1 MSFMIAF
8 GLASAMLGVGLIIR
22 TKVGFIKRMLVP
34 TSVIAGIVGFFVMNS
49 GWVTAVDSDMYIQI
63 VTMLFTV
70 TFISIGLTSNPK
82 SKSTASDGK
91 EVAKGSLGMG
101 FTWNIIYALTPAVG
115 VIILLLIGRFFG
127 MDAVYGLLI
136 PFAFTQGPG
145 QAATYGAIM
154 ENEYAI
160 MDAATVGVTFA
171 ALGFVLCFLI
181 GVPLARY
188 GIRRGL
194 AKSMKSREIEKPV
207 ERGYYIKDE
216 DRDSLGDE
224 TMYSGNIDTMSF
236 HFAIIG
242 ICFLLAIGLAE
253 LASMIP
259 AIGPTIS
266 GMLFIYG
273 MIAGYLVKYVM
284 RKLGIENL
292 MDNKFQSKITGWST
306 DYLIVASFMSVTF
319 SVIGNWIVPILVIS
333 VIAMLIS
340 LAICIYFGKRYGGK
354 NDFERTLGI
363 YGTSTGT
370 VPSGI
375 ALVRIVDPSLKT
387 STSVELGLMNIP
399 MMISNVTFATIMLMA
414 SGVLSTSMGLLL
426 LLAPIPGYLIV
437 MKVFKVWGKKTYELK
452 EVKTGELESFES
464 AHQNS

>member
-8 GLASAMLGVGLIIR
+8 GLASIMLAIGLLVR
-22 TKVGFIKRMLVP
+22 AKVGFIRRMLVP
-34 TSVIAGIVGFFVMNS
+34 ASVIAGIVGFIVMNT
-49 GWVTAVDSDMYIQI
+49 GWITAIDAEMYIEI

-70 TFISIGLTSNPK
+70 TFISIGLTSNPR
-82 SKSTASDGK
+82 SKGTSSTGK
-91 EVAKGSLGMG
+91 DVAKGSLGMG
-101 FTWNIIYALTPAVG
+101 FTWNILYALTPVVG
-115 VIILLLIGRFFG
+115 VLIILAIGGFFG

-181 GVPLARY
+181 GVPLVRY
-188 GIRRGL
+188 GIRKGL
-194 AKSMKSREIEKPV
+194 AKGMKSREIEKPV
-207 ERGYYIKDE
+207 ERGYYQKDE
-216 DRDSLGDE
+216 ERETLGSE
-224 TMYSGNIDTMSF
+224 TMYSGNLDTMSF
-236 HFAIIG
+236 HFAVIG
-242 ICFLLAIGLAE
+242 ICFILAIGLAE

-273 MIAGYLVKYVM
+273 MVAGYLIKFIM
-284 RKLGIENL
+284 RKLNIDHFL
-292 MDNKFQSKITGWST
+292 DNKFQSKITGWST
-306 DYLIVASFMSVTF
+306 DYLIVASFMSVTL
-319 SVIGNWIVPILVIS
+319 SVIGNWIVPIMVVSI
-333 VIAMLIS
+333 VAMIIS
-340 LAICIYFGKRYGGK
+340 LAVCIYFGQRYGGR

-375 ALVRIVDPSLKT
+375 ALVRIVDPSLRT
-387 STSVELGLMNIP
+387 STSVELGLMNLA
-399 MMISNVTFATIMLMA
+399 MMFSNVTFATIMLMA
-414 SGVLSTSMGLLL
+414 SGVLSTSMGILL
-426 LLAPIPGYLIV
+426 LLAPIPVYLIV
-437 MKVFKVWGKKTYELK
+437 MRVFKVWGPKTYDLK
-452 EVKTGELESFES
+452 EAKTAELENLES

>member
-1 MSFMIAF
+1 
-8 GLASAMLGVGLIIR
+8 
-22 TKVGFIKRMLVP
+22 
-34 TSVIAGIVGFFVMNS
+34 
-49 GWVTAVDSDMYIQI
+49 
-63 VTMLFTV
+63 
-70 TFISIGLTSNPK
+70 
-82 SKSTASDGK
+82 
-91 EVAKGSLGMG
+91 
-101 FTWNIIYALTPAVG
+101 
-115 VIILLLIGRFFG
+115 
-127 MDAVYGLLI
+127 
-136 PFAFTQGPG
+136 
-145 QAATYGAIM
+145 
-154 ENEYAI
+154 
-160 MDAATVGVTFA
+160 
-171 ALGFVLCFLI
+171 
-181 GVPLARY
+181 
-188 GIRRGL
+188 
-194 AKSMKSREIEKPV
+194 
-207 ERGYYIKDE
+207 ERGYYIKNE
-216 DRDSLGDE
+216 ERDSLGDE

-284 RKLGIENL
+284 RKLGIENF

-333 VIAMLIS
+333 VVVMLIS
-340 LAICIYFGKRYGGK
+340 LAVCIYFGQRYGGK
-354 NDFERTLGI
+354 NDYERTLGI

-387 STSVELGLMNIP
+387 STSVELGLMNVP

-414 SGVLSTSMGLLL
+414 SGVLSTTMGLLL

-437 MKVFKVWGKKTYELK
+437 MKVFKVWGRKTYDLK
-452 EVKTGELESFES
+452 EDKTGELESFES

>member
-1 MSFMIAF
+1 MTFMIAF
-8 GLASAMLGVGLIIR
+8 GLASVMLAVGLIIR
-22 TKVGFIKRMLVP
+22 SKVGFIRRMLVP
-34 TSVIAGIVGFFVMNS
+34 TSVIAGIIGFFVMNS
-49 GWVTAVDSDMYIQI
+49 GMVTAVDAGMYIQI
-63 VTMLFTV
+63 VTLLFTV

-82 SKSTASDGK
+82 SKSTASSGRD
-91 EVAKGSLGMG
+91 VAKGSLGMG
-101 FTWNIIYALTPAVG
+101 FTWNILYALTPFVAV
-115 VIILLLIGRFFG
+115 VILLAIGGIFG

-154 ENEYAI
+154 ENEYGI

-188 GIRRGL
+188 GIKRGL
-194 AKSMKSREIEKPV
+194 AKSMASRKIEKPV
-207 ERGYYIKDE
+207 ERGYYNKDE
-216 DRDSLGDE
+216 ERESLGDE

-259 AIGPTIS
+259 GIGPTIS

-284 RKLGIENL
+284 RKLSIEHFL
-292 MDNKFQSKITGWST
+292 DNKFQSKITGWST

-319 SVIGNWIVPILVIS
+319 SVIGNWIVPILIIS
-333 VIAMLIS
+333 VIVTLIS
-340 LAICIYFGKRYGGK
+340 LAICLYFGQRYGGK
-354 NDFERTLGI
+354 NDYERTIGI

-375 ALVRIVDPSLKT
+375 ALVRIVDPSLRT

-399 MMISNVTFATIMLMA
+399 MMISNVTFATIMLIA
-414 SGVLSTSMGLLL
+414 SGVLSMPLGLLL
-426 LLAPIPGYLIV
+426 LLAPIPAYLIV
-437 MKVFKVWGKKTYELK
+437 MRVFKVWGPKTYDLK
-452 EVKTGELESFES
+452 EESTAHVGDLESVPS
-464 AHQNS
+464 K

>member
-8 GLASAMLGVGLIIR
+8 GLASAMLCVGLIIR

-49 GWVTAVDSDMYIQI
+49 GLITAIDSEMYIEI
-63 VTMLFTV
+63 VTLLFTV

-82 SKSTASDGK
+82 SKATASSGK
-91 EVAKGSLGMG
+91 DVAKGSLGMG
-101 FTWNIIYALTPAVG
+101 FTWNILYALSPVVAVL
-115 VIILLLIGRFFG
+115 ILLLIGRFFG

-160 MDAATVGVTFA
+160 MDAATVGVTFS

-188 GIRRGL
+188 GIRKGL
-194 AKSMKSREIEKPV
+194 AKSMKSREIDKPV
-207 ERGYYIKDE
+207 KRGYYIKDE
-216 DRDSLGDE
+216 ERDSLGDE
-224 TMYSGNIDTMSF
+224 RMYSGNIDTMSF

-284 RKLGIENL
+284 RKLGIENF

-319 SVIGNWIVPILVIS
+319 SVIGNWFVPILVIS
-333 VIAMLIS
+333 VVVMLIS
-340 LAICIYFGKRYGGK
+340 LAVCIYFGQRYGGK
-354 NDFERTLGI
+354 NDYERTLGI

-414 SGVLSTSMGLLL
+414 SGVLSTTMGLLL

-437 MKVFKVWGKKTYELK
+437 MKVFKVWGRKTYDLK
-452 EVKTGELESFES
+452 EDKTGELESFES

>member
-1 MSFMIAF
+1 
-8 GLASAMLGVGLIIR
+8 GLI
-22 TKVGFIKRMLVP
+22 
-34 TSVIAGIVGFFVMNS
+34 
-49 GWVTAVDSDMYIQI
+49 TAIDSEMYIEI
-63 VTMLFTV
+63 VTLLFTV

-160 MDAATVGVTFA
+160 MDAATVGVTFS

-188 GIRRGL
+188 GIRKGL
-194 AKSMKSREIEKPV
+194 AKSMKSREVEKPV
-207 ERGYYIKDE
+207 ERGYYIKNE
-216 DRDSLGDE
+216 ERDSLGDE

-284 RKLGIENL
+284 RKLGIENF

-333 VIAMLIS
+333 VVVMLIS
-340 LAICIYFGKRYGGK
+340 LAVCIYFGQRYGGK
-354 NDFERTLGI
+354 NDYERTLGI

-414 SGVLSTSMGLLL
+414 SG
-426 LLAPIPGYLIV
+426 
-437 MKVFKVWGKKTYELK
+437 
-452 EVKTGELESFES
+452 
-464 AHQNS
+464 